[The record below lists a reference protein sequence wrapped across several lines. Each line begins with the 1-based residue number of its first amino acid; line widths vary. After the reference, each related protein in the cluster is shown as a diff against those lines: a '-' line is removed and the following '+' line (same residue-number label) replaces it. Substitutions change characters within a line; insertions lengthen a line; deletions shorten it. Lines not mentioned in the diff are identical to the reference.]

1 MQERAFFMGWLNLM
15 LTINN
20 HRILMSERFQTL
32 LVQNLSF
39 AQIKE
44 FVAGVSI
51 EEKTLRCPLL

>member
-1 MQERAFFMGWLNLM
+1 MGWLNLM

-32 LVQNLSF
+32 LVQNLSY

-44 FVAGVSI
+44 FVAGFAQ
-51 EEKTLRCPLL
+51 RN

>member
-44 FVAGVSI
+44 FVVKEI